1 MSGGAV
7 IESPHHSSRGDQ
19 RVRLVVLHTA
29 EGALTTT
36 SLGRFFARPDV
47 RASSHVGI
55 DDRSIVQ
62 YVPYNRAAWT
72 LRSGNR
78 ISDNAE
84 LCGFA
89 AWTRDQWVADHH
101 PMLELAAAWIR
112 NRCAARA
119 IPVRKLTV
127 KEIRDGKPGV
137 IGHVDWTNAM
147 NDGTH
152 SDPGAAFP
160 WDVVMALASGDLPDP
175 TPKLPVLRYG
185 DRSEQVRRL
194 QEFLTRV
201 FPTYATF
208 QPTGFYGD
216 QTKGAVRE
224 FQRRARVQGSPLN
237 GEIVGPATNYELA
250 KHGYRG

>member
-1 MSGGAV
+1 VRVIV
-7 IESPHHSSRGDQ
+7 IESPHHSSRGGQ
-19 RVRLVVLHTA
+19 KVRLVVLHTA

-36 SLGRFFARPDV
+36 SLGRYFARPNTQ
-47 RASSHVGI
+47 ASSHVGI
-55 DDRSIVQ
+55 DDHSIVQ
-62 YVPYNRAAWT
+62 YVHYDRAAWT
-72 LRSGNR
+72 LRSGNK

-89 AWTRDQWVADHH
+89 RWTRNQWIADHH
-101 PMLELAAAWIR
+101 PMLELAARWIR
-112 NRCAARA
+112 ERCNARD
-119 IPVRKLTV
+119 IPIRKLNV
-127 KEIRDGKPGV
+127 KQIRDGKAGV
-137 IGHVDWTNAM
+137 IGHVDWTLAM

-152 SDPGAAFP
+152 SDPGVSFP
-160 WDVVMALASGDLPDP
+160 WDVVIALASGDLPDP
-175 TPKLPVLRYG
+175 TPRLPVLRYG
-185 DRSEQVRRL
+185 DRSEAVRRL

-216 QTKGAVRE
+216 QTKAAVRE
-224 FQRRARVQGSPLN
+224 FQRRAGVHGSPLN